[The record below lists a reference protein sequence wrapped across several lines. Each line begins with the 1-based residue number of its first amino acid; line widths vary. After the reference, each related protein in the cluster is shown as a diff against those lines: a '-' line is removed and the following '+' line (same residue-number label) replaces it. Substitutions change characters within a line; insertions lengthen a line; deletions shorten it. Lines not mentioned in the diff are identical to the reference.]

1 MYELN
6 PYVFM
11 HLTRQ
16 DVIKRQSVVLVAE
29 KELPNYINSYN
40 QIWEQIASLTLMKMK
55 LKTNKW
61 DYNFQV
67 YVQHS
72 RVDDIKVEYFYG
84 TFNKRLNWLIKSP
97 ALIIIFNAKVGQTHS

>member
-6 PYVFM
+6 AYVFM

-40 QIWEQIASLTLMKMK
+40 QFNSNEMK

-67 YVQHS
+67 YAQHS

>member
-40 QIWEQIASLTLMKMK
+40 QFNSNEMK

-67 YVQHS
+67 YAQHS